1 MQTYKIVLN
10 SIAQVGAVLEVSAET
25 QKEAE
30 TKALSF
36 IGSIEW
42 EVLEFDA
49 SETFIVSI
57 ENKDD
62 PINFV

>member
-1 MQTYKIVLN
+1 MQTYKVVLN
-10 SIAQVGAVLEVSAET
+10 SVAQVGAVLEVGAES

-30 TKALSF
+30 TKALDF
-36 IGSIEW
+36 INSIDW
-42 EVLEFDA
+42 EVVDVDS